1 LLAAASA
8 PTVTL
13 LIADVVGPDATAIG
27 SGPTLADTSTPGDA
41 LAIAAKA
48 GILEMLPRAV
58 LEVLRA
64 PGRPPASPP
73 SHRWA
78 IVTDGRAAG
87 RAAAEHLTLS
97 GFKTE
102 VDPDPLSGDAAEQ
115 ARRMVAEARPSTIT
129 LRHGETVV
137 TVRGDSPGGRNQHAA
152 LAAAMAVEGQA
163 AVFAGLSS
171 DGRDGFTEAA
181 GAIVDGE
188 TCQRIRAAGLD
199 PEEMLA
205 GCCSHEALAASGDL
219 VVTGPTGTNV
229 ADVWM
234 VWRER

>member
-1 LLAAASA
+1 
-8 PTVTL
+8 
-13 LIADVVGPDATAIG
+13 
-27 SGPTLADTSTPGDA
+27 
-41 LAIAAKA
+41 
-48 GILEMLPRAV
+48 M
-58 LEVLRA
+58 
-64 PGRPPASPP
+64 
-73 SHRWA
+73 
-78 IVTDGRAAG
+78 
-87 RAAAEHLTLS
+87 
-97 GFKTE
+97 
-102 VDPDPLSGDAAEQ
+102 
-115 ARRMVAEARPSTIT
+115 
-129 LRHGETVV
+129 

-152 LAAAMAVEGQA
+152 LAAAIGVEGQA

-229 ADVWM
+229 ADIWM
-234 VWRER
+234 SWRRTLSYTSTST